1 MQIAVTFRHMEPDE
15 GVRDYVKEKTQRL
28 EKYIDHPGE
37 AHVILSVEKFRHLAE
52 ITLVGNRAALNSQGR
67 DRDLYAAIDLMVDK
81 MERQM
86 RERRG
91 KIRKR
96 RPGGLSTSK
105 TALSESGELA
115 EGKEEDD
122 ISSLIQRRRTLAK
135 PMSLGE
141 AVAQLRLSKKDFLI
155 FVNSD
160 SDQMN
165 VLYRGKDGAIE
176 WVEPRFR

>member
-1 MQIAVTFRHMEPDE
+1 MQIAVTFRHMEPD
-15 GVRDYVKEKTQRL
+15 GGIRDYVKDKTQRL

-37 AHVILSVEKFRHLAE
+37 AHVILSAEKFRHLAE
-52 ITLVGNRAALNSQGR
+52 ITLVGDRGALNSQGR
-67 DRDLYAAIDLMVDK
+67 DRDLYAAIDLMMDK

-96 RPGGLSTSK
+96 RPGLSASK
-105 TALSESGELA
+105 AAVPESGEA
-115 EGKEEDD
+115 FEGKEEEE
-122 ISSLIQRRRTLAK
+122 ISSLIRRRRTLAK

-141 AVAQLRLSKKDFLI
+141 AVTQLRLSKKDFLI

-165 VLYRGKDGAIE
+165 VLYRGKDGGIE